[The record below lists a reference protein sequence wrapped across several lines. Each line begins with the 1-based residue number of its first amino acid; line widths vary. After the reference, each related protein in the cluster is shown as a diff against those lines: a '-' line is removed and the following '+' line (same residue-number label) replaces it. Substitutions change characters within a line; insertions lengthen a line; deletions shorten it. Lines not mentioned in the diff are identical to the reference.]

1 MRSELF
7 YRVAKITKYLRLV
20 VILLWVLTP
29 LYFMLV
35 ISVTPPGTT
44 LNGFELP
51 RSFTIE
57 NFEWVTVGQNQIWPA
72 LINSAIVTIGA
83 TGIALVIAVPAAYA
97 LSHMRHR
104 RIGRN
109 IYLSFFVLRGVP
121 PVALVLPYYL
131 IYSQGGLL
139 NTHLGLILALVPLA
153 LPYTVWTL
161 RVFFDAIP
169 REIEEAAAVDG
180 CTPWETFA
188 KVILPVARPGIA
200 ATAILGALQVYVDY
214 IIVATLAGPRTMT
227 FPVYVTGFQLDFL
240 ALVGPLSAAALI
252 GTLPMIVM
260 FGYSQRYMR
269 RLATAGIH

>member
-7 YRVAKITKYLRLV
+7 YRVAKIPKYLLLV